1 MQAPDFWSERG
12 ALARVLAPF
21 GAAVDLAGGLRR
33 ALARPVACGLPV
45 VCVGNLVAGGA
56 GKTPVARALARRL
69 AAGGASVCFLTRGY
83 GGRASGPLR
92 VDPARHGALEVGDE
106 ALLLAADAPTW
117 LARDRAAGARAIA
130 RDAPRDAPRDE
141 PGAGLGQGP
150 GVIVMDDGFQNPS
163 IEKDLALLVI
173 DGGYGL
179 GNEKVMPAGPLREAL
194 ARGLA
199 RADAVVI
206 LGEDRKHV
214 ARRLGRAPPVLEANL
229 VPSPGAPDLAGRRV
243 LAFAGIGRPEKFFET
258 LAGLRAEL
266 AETRAFPDH
275 HRYRP
280 AEIEALVTRARALGA
295 LPVTT
300 EKDRVRLPADL
311 AKHVGVLPV
320 EVAWRDPEAL
330 ERLLARLAL
339 HG

>member
-1 MQAPDFWSERG
+1 MRAPDFWSEPG
-12 ALARVLAPF
+12 VLARILAPL

-33 ALARPVACGLPV
+33 AFARPVACGLPV

-56 GKTPVARALARRL
+56 GKTPVALALARRL
-69 AAGGASVCFLTRGY
+69 AASGRAVRFLTRGY
-83 GGRASGPLR
+83 GGRTAGPLR
-92 VDPARHGALEVGDE
+92 VDPARQGAEKVGDE
-106 ALLLAADAPTW
+106 ALLLAAEAPTW

-130 RDAPRDAPRDE
+130 RDG
-141 PGAGLGQGP
+141 PGEGP

-206 LGEDRKHV
+206 LGEDRKHI
-214 ARRLGRAPPVLEANL
+214 ARRLGAGPPVLEANL
-229 VPSPGAPDLAGRRV
+229 VPSLGAPDLAGRKV
-243 LAFAGIGRPEKFFET
+243 LAFAGIGRPEKFFAT
-258 LAGLRAEL
+258 LEDAGAEL
-266 AETRAFPDH
+266 AETRSFPDH
-275 HRYRP
+275 HAYRP
-280 AEIEALVTRARALGA
+280 AEIEALVARARALGA

-311 AKHVGVLPV
+311 TAGIEVLPV
-320 EVAWRDPEAL
+320 EVAWRDPQAL
-330 ERLLARLAL
+330 ERLLVRLPS

>member
-1 MQAPDFWSERG
+1 MRAPDFWSEPG
-12 ALARVLAPF
+12 ALARILAPF
-21 GAAVDLAGGLRR
+21 GAAVDLAGGLHR

-69 AAGGASVCFLTRGY
+69 AARGASVRFLTRGY
-83 GGRASGPLR
+83 GGRARGPLR

-130 RDAPRDAPRDE
+130 RDAPRDD
-141 PGAGLGQGP
+141 PGEGPGEAP

-179 GNEKVMPAGPLREAL
+179 GNEKVMPAGPLRETL

-206 LGEDRKHV
+206 LGEDSKHIT
-214 ARRLGRAPPVLEANL
+214 RRLGAGPPVLEATL
-229 VPSPGAPDLAGRRV
+229 VPSPDAPDLAGRRL
-243 LAFAGIGRPEKFFET
+243 LAFAGIGRPEKFFAT
-258 LAGLRAEL
+258 LADLGAEL

-275 HRYRP
+275 HPFRP
-280 AEIEALVTRARALGA
+280 AEIEALVARGRALGA

-300 EKDRVRLPADL
+300 EKDRARLPADL
-311 AKHVGVLPV
+311 AKHVEVLPV

-330 ERLLARLAL
+330 ERLLARLAIRA
-339 HG
+339 

>member
-1 MQAPDFWSERG
+1 MRAPDFWSEPG
-12 ALARVLAPF
+12 ALARILAPF

-56 GKTPVARALARRL
+56 GKTPVARALAWRL
-69 AAGGASVCFLTRGY
+69 AARGASARFLTRGY

-92 VDPARHGALEVGDE
+92 VDPARHDALEVGDE

-130 RDAPRDAPRDE
+130 RDGLRDGPHD
-141 PGAGLGQGP
+141 GP

-163 IEKDLALLVI
+163 IAKDLALLVI

-179 GNEKVMPAGPLREAL
+179 GNEKVMPAGPLRETL

-214 ARRLGRAPPVLEANL
+214 ARRLGRGLPVLEAKL
-229 VPSPGAPDLAGRRV
+229 VPSPDAPDLAGRKV
-243 LAFAGIGRPEKFFET
+243 LAFAGIGRPEKFFAT
-258 LAGLRAEL
+258 LAELGAEL

-275 HRYRP
+275 HPYRP
-280 AEIEALVTRARALGA
+280 AEIEALVARGRALGA

-311 AKHVGVLPV
+311 ARQVEVLPV

-330 ERLLARLAL
+330 ERLLARLPR